1 MNPLNTREIARRLA
15 ERADVEPPEG
25 LLEKIKSE
33 IPAELGVAPRIVERL
48 GREDRTPRRRVWLMA
63 ASVAAA
69 LGGGVL
75 ALHVMQ
81 SSPPPERVM
90 QEHAV
95 ERKTTVPE
103 PAPQGQAPEAQAAPS
118 LQAQEQD
125 KLESAGASRDE
136 EETAKE
142 KKDAGLRALGYAVS
156 APEALPAPPPP
167 APPPPQLA
175 KPMPAPAAPAMPLE
189 VEGGA
194 EGKVEGQVEGQVAG
208 GVIGGVPGGVPGGVV
223 GRNEVQKQ
231 TRQGVS
237 LDLRRDAPARAKTA
251 AAAPSP
257 STGGTAEP
265 NDQAHGDVFSESAG
279 VNPFVDTED
288 DRLSTFGLDVD
299 TGSYT
304 VARHD
309 LLDEGHLPPP
319 ETIRAEEFVSFFSY
333 GDEPPARGDFAL
345 HAEGAPTPFAA
356 GPQYRLLRFNVR
368 GREVTAENRQPLQTI
383 AKDAKVQVDFNPA
396 AVSRWRL
403 IGYENRDI
411 ADPKL
416 RDDTVGA
423 GEIGAGHSVTALYEV
438 KLKPGA
444 VGKIATLH
452 LRFRAAGTGVIRET
466 ARDLRVS
473 ELAPSWEAASPG
485 FHLAALVGELAEV
498 LRGSYWAKDVNL
510 DDLVSRARHTA
521 TEMVDSKRAVDVLDF
536 VRMVEATA
544 RLKKK

>member
-15 ERADVEPPEG
+15 ARDGVEPPEG

-95 ERKTTVPE
+95 ERKATVPE
-103 PAPQGQAPEAQAAPS
+103 PAPQGQAPQAQAAPS

-167 APPPPQLA
+167 APPAPQVA

-189 VEGGA
+189 VEGGV

-237 LDLRRDAPARAKTA
+237 LDLRRDAPAREKTA
-251 AAAPSP
+251 
-257 STGGTAEP
+257 AEP
-265 NDQAHGDVFSESAG
+265 NDRAQGDVFSESAG

-288 DRLSTFGLDVD
+288 DHLSTFGLDVD
-299 TGSYT
+299 TGSFT

-368 GREVTAENRQPLQTI
+368 GREMTAENRQPLHTL
-383 AKDAKVQVDFNPA
+383 AKDAKAQVDFNPA

-403 IGYENRDI
+403 IGYENRDV

-444 VGKIATLH
+444 AGKIATLH
-452 LRFRAAGTGVIRET
+452 LRFRAADTGEIRET
-466 ARDLRVS
+466 VRDLRVS

-485 FHLAALVGELAEV
+485 FRLAALAGELAEV

-510 DDLVSRARHTA
+510 DDLVTRAHHTA
-521 TEMVDSKRAVDVLDF
+521 GEMVDTKDVRDF

-544 RLKKK
+544 RLKKR

>member
-15 ERADVEPPEG
+15 ARDDVEPPEG

-33 IPAELGVAPRIVERL
+33 IPAALPVAPKVVERME
-48 GREDRTPRRRVWLMA
+48 RFERPPRRRVWLMA

-75 ALHVMQ
+75 ALHVMRTA
-81 SSPPPERVM
+81 PAPEMVM
-90 QEHAV
+90 QEPAR
-95 ERKTTVPE
+95 EEKAGAPASE
-103 PAPQGQAPEAQAAPS
+103 PVPQGPAGAPEAKAAP
-118 LQAQEQD
+118 LIQAQDQE
-125 KLESAGASRDE
+125 KDE
-136 EETAKE
+136 ETRALTDAKE
-142 KKDAGLRALGYAVS
+142 KKDAGLRALGYAS
-156 APEALPAPPPP
+156 APPALPEPAAPPP
-167 APPPPQLA
+167 APQLA
-175 KPMPAPAAPAMPLE
+175 QPPPAAPAMPLE
-189 VEGGA
+189 VQSGVEGRVEGGVA
-194 EGKVEGQVEGQVAG
+194 GGVAG
-208 GVIGGVPGGVPGGVV
+208 GVIGGVPGGVV
-223 GRNEVQKQ
+223 GRNEAQKQ
-231 TRQGVS
+231 TRQRANS
-237 LDLRRDAPARAKTA
+237 LDLRRDAPAAKTA

-265 NDQAHGDVFSESAG
+265 NDQAYGDVFFESAG
-279 VNPFVDTED
+279 VNPFIDSED

-304 VARHD
+304 VARRYLRD
-309 LLDEGHLPPP
+309 GHLPPSDAV
-319 ETIRAEEFVSFFSY
+319 RAEEFVNFFSY

-411 ADPKL
+411 ADQKF
-416 RDDTVGA
+416 RDDTVDA

-438 KLKPGA
+438 KLKPEA
-444 VGKIATLH
+444 AGKIATLH
-452 LRFRAAGTGVIRET
+452 LRFRAADTGEIRET
-466 ARDLRVS
+466 VRDLRVS

-521 TEMVDSKRAVDVLDF
+521 SEMVDSKRAVDVLDF

-544 RLKKK
+544 RLKKR